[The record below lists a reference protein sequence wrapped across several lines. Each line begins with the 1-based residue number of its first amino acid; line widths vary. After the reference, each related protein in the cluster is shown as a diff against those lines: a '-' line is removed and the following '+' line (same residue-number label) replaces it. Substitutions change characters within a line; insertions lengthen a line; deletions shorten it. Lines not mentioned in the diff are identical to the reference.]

1 MWRVVMRP
9 NIVGAGPKPKGASYW
24 PGMAVSRRGL
34 TPTCERP
41 DSPCEITATSQSP
54 WCSAATAWPTMMMK
68 EQPPTVVPS
77 T

>member
-1 MWRVVMRP
+1 
-9 NIVGAGPKPKGASYW
+9 
-24 PGMAVSRRGL
+24 VSRRAL
-34 TPTCERP
+34 TPTPERP

-54 WCSAATAWPTMMMK
+54 WCNASMAWPTMMMN